1 MKFSPKEREL
11 AHWKGLKER
20 ADQILGWQTPQGS
33 ARADRRARLFRE
45 MAKMQSRSV
54 VLEVGCGTG
63 EFAYRIAPHVGEL
76 WATDLSPD
84 LLSQCATK
92 IQQHC
97 PSSSV
102 VFQIQDITELQLPA
116 DKFDAVY
123 GCSVLHHVNP
133 RLALREIHRV
143 LKKEGRC
150 AFSEPNMLNPQIALQ
165 KNVPYLKRRV
175 GDTPDETAFFSWELR
190 RLLRETGFVE
200 FSVVHF
206 DFLHPLVPVRWISV
220 VENIGIIL
228 ERLPVVRAFSGSL
241 MFVAK
246 KT

>member
-1 MKFSPKEREL
+1 MKLSPKEREL
-11 AHWKGLKER
+11 AHWRSLKER

-84 LLSQCATK
+84 LLSTCAAK
-92 IQQHC
+92 IRQNS
-97 PSSSV
+97 PASNV
-102 VFQIQDITELQLPA
+102 IFQIQDITELQLPA
-116 DKFDAVY
+116 GKFDAVY
-123 GCSVLHHVNP
+123 GCSVLHHVNA

-143 LKKEGRC
+143 LKMEGWSV
-150 AFSEPNMLNPQIALQ
+150 FSEPNMLNPQIALQ
-165 KNVPYLKRRV
+165 KNVPYIKRRA

-190 RLLRETGFVE
+190 RLLRGAGFVE
-200 FSVVHF
+200 FSVLNF
-206 DFLHPLVPVRWISV
+206 DFLHPLVPPRWIPF
-220 VENIGIIL
+220 VEKVGLLL

-241 MFVAK
+241 IFAAK
-246 KT
+246 KS